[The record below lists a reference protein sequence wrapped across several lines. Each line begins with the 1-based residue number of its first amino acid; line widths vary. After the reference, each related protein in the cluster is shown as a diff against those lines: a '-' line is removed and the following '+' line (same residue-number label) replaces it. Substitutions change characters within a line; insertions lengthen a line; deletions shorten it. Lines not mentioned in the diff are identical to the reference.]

1 MPAIPAA
8 GSIKPDA
15 ARFIFCT
22 VALASS
28 GVAAALLASIG
39 PALPSSFRLPSAGSC
54 AVILKGKDEAKEKLV
69 TSILT
74 LSYTRGFSFDSAR
87 DIVRRPSFM
96 FSFATDKFGF
106 PPEEAGA
113 AGFAAD
119 VLFPPRLE
127 KFHFSPFSDFTRLI
141 SGCFNVSSVTLSV
154 LEKISGIISTPTFS
168 DFASTKADLLNAGS
182 SAMEMLSADTLPESS
197 DSERFPT
204 LTCRPSESV
213 SSDSSFGRNVLASMK
228 KGIAIAITIST
239 PTIRAMIFRA
249 RFMILY
255 LLPERQ
261 LRSGLR
267 ERETRRQKQRLYTP
281 PSVSL
286 RILQ

>member
-127 KFHFSPFSDFTRLI
+127 KFHLSPFSDFTRLI
-141 SGCFNVSSVTLSV
+141 SGCFKVISVTFRV
-154 LEKISGIISTPTFS
+154 LEKISGIISTPTLK
-168 DFASTKADLLNAGS
+168 DLACTNGDLLKVGS
-182 SAMEMLSADTLPESS
+182 SAMEMLSAEKLPEN
-197 DSERFPT
+197 SERDRLPT
-204 LTCRPSESV
+204 LTGRPKASV
-213 SSDSSFGRNVLASMK
+213 SSDSSLGRKVFASIK
-228 KGIAIAITIST
+228 NGIAMATT
-239 PTIRAMIFRA
+239 TRAPTIIARIFRV
-249 RFMILY
+249 RFMRCTSCQNDEIAV
-255 LLPERQ
+255 R
-261 LRSGLR
+261 LR
-267 ERETRRQKQRLYTP
+267 ELETLHAASPYA

-286 RILQ
+286 RLLH